1 MTDPKRWLDDG
12 GGATLFERDLL
23 RDGMSMDPPEGAQK
37 HAWAALLLR
46 IDAGGGGA
54 GGDPGGGDPGGGG
67 LPGSD
72 LGLPSAGL
80 EGAGAA
86 AAPAAGALSAA
97 GGLGAAAAA
106 GGGILKAALL
116 GVACAGVVVAGY
128 SAVVPD
134 PVGLPADE
142 RAEAVATAPVAP
154 GERHRGD
161 TPGRAEALEPSAP
174 AVAVTSAASAAATPG
189 RDIPKVHGSAGELA
203 PGSPP
208 EPASV
213 GQDPASPA
221 PEAAGSA
228 APSGGAEPTVTERA
242 SRLREESLL
251 LGQARDALRGGNA
264 GEALRLL
271 EVSRTRFP
279 DGMLGQE
286 REALTIEAL
295 ARGGNRAAASA
306 RAAAFVRA
314 YPQSPHA
321 QRVQAFVQ

>member
-12 GGATLFERDLL
+12 GGATHFERDLL
-23 RDGMSMDPPEGAQK
+23 RDGMSMDPPEGAQNN
-37 HAWAALLLR
+37 AWAALMLR
-46 IDAGGGGA
+46 IDVGGGDA

-86 AAPAAGALSAA
+86 AAPAAGAFSA

-106 GGGILKAALL
+106 GGGILKAALI
-116 GVACAGVVVAGY
+116 GVVCAGVVVAGY
-128 SAVVPD
+128 SVVVPD
-134 PVGLPADE
+134 PVGPPADE
-142 RAEAVATAPVAP
+142 RTRSVATAPVAP
-154 GERHRGD
+154 GERQRGD
-161 TPGRAEALEPSAP
+161 APGPVEALEPSAP

-189 RDIPKVHGSAGELA
+189 RDIPKVHGSAGEPA

-228 APSGGAEPTVTERA
+228 APSGGADPTVTERA

-251 LGQARDALRGGNA
+251 LGQARGALRGGNA

-321 QRVQAFVQ
+321 QRVQSFVQ